1 MTNTMDLVDSYGNH
15 RMTDGHHD
23 LVEDHPHTLKARAA
37 LEQRIKE
44 LERDAKRYRWLRE
57 QNEILASDT
66 FYVGFDDQDEP
77 DDIGWVGSDLD
88 TVVDRAMSE
97 AALAKAVEI
106 SQEYKLP

>member
-57 QNEILASDT
+57 CDGIEAVALNRYYETCEMVQCEYLEEI
-66 FYVGFDDQDEP
+66 
-77 DDIGWVGSDLD
+77 I
-88 TVVDRAMSE
+88 DRAMSE

>member
-1 MTNTMDLVDSYGNH
+1 MTNTMDLVDSYGSH

-44 LERDAKRYRWLRE
+44 LERDAARYRWLRE
-57 QNEILASDT
+57 CEDDSIVLLGDT
-66 FYVGFDDQDEP
+66 SEAQLLMEEELDEA
-77 DDIGWVGSDLD
+77 I
-88 TVVDRAMSE
+88 DRAMSE